1 MYSSNKFLK
10 IAPLENFTLE
20 KIKIN
25 NSNVKYLYINGVL
38 VNSGADSYD
47 YTNPYSI
54 FIGRWDGNVISNPG
68 YVIAARIYQNV
79 GLTSDQVRQNFHNL
93 VGRVI

>member
-1 MYSSNKFLK
+1 MAKY
-10 IAPLENFTLE
+10 AVYVTENVWYHFVVTR
-20 KIKIN
+20 I
-25 NSNVKYLYINGVL
+25 SNVKYLYINGVQ

-68 YVIAARIYQNV
+68 HVIAARIYQNV